1 VRYADDWLLGFSG
14 PRHEAEEIKHQIGLF
29 LHEHLKLK
37 LSETR
42 TLITHARTQDAR
54 FLGYEIV
61 VRHNNHK
68 HDQHGHRSL
77 NGKVGLN
84 VPLDVVR
91 DKCAPYRQ
99 HGKPIHR
106 TDLLH
111 DSAY

>member
-1 VRYADDWLLGFSG
+1 
-14 PRHEAEEIKHQIGLF
+14 
-29 LHEHLKLK
+29 
-37 LSETR
+37 
-42 TLITHARTQDAR
+42 
-54 FLGYEIV
+54 V
-61 VRHNNHK
+61 VRHNDHK